1 MKQAHSFYDVTIVG
15 GGMVGATLA
24 CALAPTGLRIALA
37 EARTPALDW
46 SPESTDVRV
55 SAITRASQ
63 RIFETLGVW
72 EGIAQRR
79 ISPFRQMH
87 VWDSSGSGEIHF
99 DSAALGESTL
109 GHIIENSVM
118 VAALYERLAQFDNVE
133 LVCPVRLKRLAWDAE
148 GMFLELED
156 GSFLVSSLLVGA
168 DGSRSW
174 VRQQAGIS
182 VKGWDYQQSALVTT
196 VKTAKPHQE
205 TAWQRFLPEGPL
217 AFLPL
222 SEGYSSIVWSTS
234 PAQAES
240 LLAMPTAR
248 FAETLR
254 EAFDDTLGEI
264 VEVGARASFPL
275 RFLQA
280 NAYVRSRLALV
291 GDAAHTVHPLAGQGV
306 NLGLADAAALAEVLY
321 EAIAARKGLG
331 SITVLRR
338 YERWR
343 HADNLAMLA
352 AVDGF
357 KRLFGSELSVV
368 RWARNLGLNLTH
380 SVLPIKNLV
389 MRYAMGMNGDLPK
402 LARGVALQ
410 KEQ

>member
-1 MKQAHSFYDVTIVG
+1 
-15 GGMVGATLA
+15 MVGATLA
-24 CALAPTGLRIALA
+24 CALAPSGLRIAVV
-37 EARTPALDW
+37 EARSPALDW
-46 SPESTDVRV
+46 SPAHFDMRV

-63 RIFETLGVW
+63 RIFESIGVW
-72 EGIAQRR
+72 EGIARRR
-79 ISPFRQMH
+79 ISPFREMH
-87 VWDSSGSGEIHF
+87 VWDSSGNGEIHF
-99 DSAALGESTL
+99 DCAALGEPTL
-109 GHIIENSVM
+109 GHIIENSAM
-118 VAALYERLAQFDNVE
+118 VAALYERMAQFDNIE
-133 LVCPVRLKRLAWDAE
+133 LICPVQLKRLAWDAD
-148 GMFLELED
+148 GMFLELGD
-156 GSFLVSSLLVGA
+156 GSYLAASLLVGA

-174 VRQQAGIS
+174 IRQQAGIS
-182 VKGWDYQQSALVTT
+182 IKGWDYEQSAVVTT
-196 VKTAKPHQE
+196 VKTARSHRE

-222 SEGYSSIVWSTS
+222 TDGYSSIVWSTT
-234 PAQAES
+234 PTQAEA
-240 LLAMPTAR
+240 LLAMPEAQ

-254 EAFDDTLGEI
+254 GAFDDTLGAI
-264 VEVGARASFPL
+264 TEVGERGAFPL

-280 NAYVRSRLALV
+280 NAYVRPRLALV
-291 GDAAHTVHPLAGQGV
+291 GDAAHTMHPLAGQGV

-368 RWARNLGLNLTH
+368 RWVRNLGMNLTH
-380 SVLPIKNLV
+380 SVLPIKHLV
-389 MRYAMGMNGDLPK
+389 MRYAMGMSGDLPK
-402 LARGVALQ
+402 LARGVNLAH
-410 KEQ
+410 KP